1 MDLFFWHRVHEYL
14 TSRNIYKNTKY
25 KIHQVVYPVNTSSIM
40 DTTDG
45 TNIFKESRFSYIRS
59 VDGVIRLKLYNC
71 SNITGLVNLVHK
83 GSQVVV
89 EILNNCLILFTGDT
103 FHAGLSTFHIADGSY
118 PSNLRRF
125 GYIVEKEYITGNEDI
140 TLIQLFLSISLSY
153 L

>member
-1 MDLFFWHRVHEYL
+1 M
-14 TSRNIYKNTKY
+14 
-25 KIHQVVYPVNTSSIM
+25 YPVNTSSIT

-45 TNIFKESRFSYIRS
+45 TNIFKESRFSYVRS

-103 FHAGLSTFHIADGSY
+103 FHAGLSTFHIVDGSY
-118 PSNLRRF
+118 PSNLRLF
-125 GYIVEKEYITGNEDI
+125 GYIVEKEYITVNEDI
-140 TLIQLFLSISLSY
+140 TLIQLVFVNIIVLHVRICNNKIFIIQDISFKIS
-153 L
+153 